1 MHWDKE
7 PNSEHLAKLPIII
20 NTGKVFILLF
30 SFTALPTL
38 EACGWPTE
46 RYRFISPNQVK
57 NADVLLRLKK
67 NSFFAMKD

>member
-1 MHWDKE
+1 MHRDKE
-7 PNSEHLAKLPIII
+7 PNSEKLAKLPIII
-20 NTGKVFILLF
+20 NTGNLFILLF

-57 NADVLLRLKK
+57 NGDVLLRLKK
-67 NSFFAMKD
+67 T